1 MKKAAFTENWTCN
14 GTSVI
19 VPHDAM
25 IHEKRTA
32 DAAGG
37 SAHGYF
43 PGGIYTYEKKF
54 FIPAEWKEKYLAVEF
69 EGVYKNAE
77 VFLNGKKLYERP
89 YGYVPFL
96 VRLDENAN
104 YGEKN
109 LLTVIADNSKL
120 PNSRWYTGSGIY
132 RPVNLYLSERTHISY
147 QGVKITTLSC
157 KPAKIRIEGKLEGI
171 DSAKEYGVRMQIQDG
186 ETTIAEKFVKV
197 NAAQSGNE
205 KATAV
210 AEIEL
215 PEARLWDEES
225 PNLYLAKIIL
235 EEGEKI
241 LDTAEE
247 RFGIRKLSWSTKGF
261 FVNGKATLLRGGCV
275 HHDNGILGAASWEKS
290 ERRRVKIMKEA
301 GFNAIR
307 SSHNPASEAM
317 LRACDELGMYV
328 MDETFDTWYNRKNK
342 YDYGCDFEAWW
353 EADTTAMVERDYNH
367 PSVILYS
374 IGNEVAEP
382 CEKKGLQ
389 VGSAMIEC
397 IHSHDHTRPVTCG
410 TNLMVMGRAAKGQG
424 IYQDGETNTTSSS
437 KEQKKESNN
446 SLVFN
451 IMASFIG
458 SGMNKGGNSKKVDAI
473 SSPFL
478 DRLDIAGYNYGSGR
492 YPLEGKAHPERIVF
506 GSETFPQDIWKNWK
520 MVKKYPYLIGDF
532 MWTAWDYIGEAGVG
546 TWSYEADAKGFD
558 KPYPWLLADTG
569 AFDLLG
575 NPTGEA
581 MWAKAVWGYAKHP
594 LIGVQPCNHP
604 NEKIIKATWRG
615 TNAIPSWSWKN
626 CDGNKVMVE
635 VYADASKVELL
646 VNGKSLGCKKVKD
659 ARAIFKTTYVTGNVE
674 AVSYDAAGKEIGR
687 SRLQA
692 AKNASL
698 HLLPEK
704 KEVSVGEIVYVK
716 AVLADD
722 SGNVESNQDSKV
734 QVTVEGGELL
744 VFGSANPRTEDRF
757 DTGEYTTYYGNALAV
772 IRVTD
777 ANAVTVYAKTE
788 DGSLAE
794 CRIPVI

>member
-1 MKKAAFTENWTCN
+1 MVQSMNDGWLFYKEGDKQKQ
-14 GTSVI
+14 SVML
-19 VPHDAM
+19 PHDAM
-25 IHEKRTA
+25 LHEKRDPKA
-32 DAAGG
+32 ESG
-37 SAHGYF
+37 SAGAFF
-43 PGGIYTYEKKF
+43 PGGVFCYERK
-54 FIPAEWKEKYLAVEF
+54 IMLTEDQVQMHLTLEF
-69 EGVYKNAE
+69 EGAYKNAE
-77 VFLNGKKLYERP
+77 VFVNGQEVYQAA
-89 YGYVPFL
+89 YGYSPFFVILDGHIKAGENTIL
-96 VRLDENAN
+96 V
-104 YGEKN
+104 K
-109 LLTVIADNSKL
+109 TDNSQQ
-120 PNSRWYTGSGIY
+120 PDSRWYSGAGIY
-132 RPVNLYLSERTHISY
+132 RPVWLHIQPKDHIAIEGIRVKTVSIDPTVMEVSVERTAGKVQVEI
-147 QGVKITTLSC
+147 ID
-157 KPAKIRIEGKLEGI
+157 AEGKQAATALLEKDSVQIPLPKAHLWSEETPYLYGI
-171 DSAKEYGVRMQIQDG
+171 RASLLGADSSILDQAKDTFGVRLI
-186 ETTIAEKFVKV
+186 T
-197 NAAQSGNE
+197 
-205 KATAV
+205 
-210 AEIEL
+210 
-215 PEARLWDEES
+215 WS
-225 PNLYLAKIIL
+225 P
-235 EEGEKI
+235 
-241 LDTAEE
+241 
-247 RFGIRKLSWSTKGF
+247 KGF
-261 FVNGKATLLRGGCV
+261 FVNGKETLLRGGCI
-275 HHDNGILGAASWEKS
+275 HHDNGVLGACTYDES
-290 ERRRVKIMKEA
+290 EMRRIRILKEN
-301 GFNAIR
+301 GYNAIR
-307 SSHNPASEAM
+307 CAHNPCSKAL
-317 LRACDELGMYV
+317 LRACDALGVYI
-328 MDETFDTWYNRKNK
+328 MDETWDMWYSHKSK
-342 YDYGCDFEAWW
+342 YDYATEFMSHSKEDLE
-353 EADTTAMVERDYNH
+353 AMVRRDYNH
-367 PSVILYS
+367 PSVVMYS
-374 IGNEVAEP
+374 IGNEVSEP
-382 CEKKGLQ
+382 ASQKGVALSQ
-389 VGSAMIEC
+389 EMADYLRNLDE
-397 IHSHDHTRPVTCG
+397 TRAVTAG
-410 TNLMVMGRAAKGQG
+410 FNLMIIKSSAEGKGVYKEEGGRNDSNEAKAAGMSSTMFNM
-424 IYQDGETNTTSSS
+424 ITSM
-437 KEQKKESNN
+437 
-446 SLVFN
+446 V
-451 IMASFIG
+451 G
-458 SGMNKGGNSKKVDAI
+458 TGMNKAANGRKADEVT
-473 SSPFL
+473 SPGCAT
-478 DRLDIAGYNYGSGR
+478 LDICGYNYASGR
-492 YPLEGKAHPERIVF
+492 YAKEGQIHPDRIVV
-506 GSETFPQDIWKNWK
+506 GSETFPQDIARNWA

-744 VFGSANPRTEDRF
+744 GFGSANPRTEDRF
-757 DTGEYTTYYGNALAV
+757 DAGEYTTYYGNALAV

-777 ANAVTVYAKTE
+777 ANVVTVQAKTE
-788 DGSLAE
+788 DGSLVE